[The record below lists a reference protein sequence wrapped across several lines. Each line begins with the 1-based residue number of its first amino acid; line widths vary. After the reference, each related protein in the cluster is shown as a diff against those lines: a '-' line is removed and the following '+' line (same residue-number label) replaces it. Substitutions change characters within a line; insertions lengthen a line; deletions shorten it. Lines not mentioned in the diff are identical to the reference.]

1 MSPLERIW
9 NVSVDA
15 DGYGPGTPSHDATTR
30 LEMRPRYLRCGAAL
44 ERRHPGPYC
53 RPRAPPSALTPM
65 SPLPNVVRS
74 IRRTVADGRSRLHA
88 LAGWPVADAALS
100 SVPREVGADRLAF
113 GLAVGVI
120 TLAGYAQGAI
130 QIVLTLPAVL
140 GAASVVLLQAA
151 VACVTLSVMFGL
163 SGVALLAKLRTD
175 ETASLPERGPTVT
188 AVVPV
193 YGDDAVLHRSVKSLL
208 AGRYRN
214 LRVVVVTEPDDP
226 DSTERARELAAEYD
240 RVEALVNTSASGSKA
255 GAVDHAA
262 AATDSRYL
270 AVFDA
275 DERVAPQFVSS
286 AVARLADGADVVQG
300 RTIPEPDGFVE
311 TVAYYESVV
320 LGDLS
325 RRLTSLLTDFTMAA
339 SRTVVMRRRAFE
351 VVGGYD
357 PEMLTEDYDFAF
369 ACYEAGLEVDE
380 QFAHASTI
388 EAAHTATDWWGQR
401 KRWMT
406 GYAQVLHRLLGRCR
420 SPTGY
425 RSLVA
430 PAICAGSVFGNLFM
444 LSLVPKAAVLLLEG
458 TPSWLCLPVV
468 TLATTALAV
477 RLHDVV
483 DGRLDTLG
491 VGYLLLPAVLPVY
504 SLAGIKAVVEYLLTW
519 DGEWY
524 SVAKG

>member
-1 MSPLERIW
+1 VRALRVGSDGALP
-9 NVSVDA
+9 VSTA
-15 DGYGPGTPSHDATTR
+15 LRAGT
-30 LEMRPRYLRCGAAL
+30 
-44 ERRHPGPYC
+44 
-53 RPRAPPSALTPM
+53 
-65 SPLPNVVRS
+65 
-74 IRRTVADGRSRLHA
+74 
-88 LAGWPVADAALS
+88 
-100 SVPREVGADRLAF
+100 DRLVF
-113 GLAVGVI
+113 GLAVGAI
-120 TLAGYAQGAI
+120 TLGGYAQGAI
-130 QIVLTLPAVL
+130 QVAVTLPAVL
-140 GAASVVLLQAA
+140 GAASVVVLQAA
-151 VACVTLSVMFGL
+151 VACVTLSVMFGV
-163 SGVALLAKLRTD
+163 SGLALLAKLRPA

-193 YGDDAVLHRSVKSLL
+193 YGDAAVLHRSVESLL
-208 AGRYRN
+208 ASRYRD
-214 LRVVVVTEPDDP
+214 LQVVIVAEPDD
-226 DSTERARELAAEYD
+226 DESIARAHALAADTD
-240 RVEALVNTSASGSKA
+240 RVEVVINTTAPGSKA
-255 GAVDHAA
+255 GAVNHAA
-262 AATDSRYL
+262 AVTDSEYF

-275 DERVAPQFVSS
+275 DERVAPKFVSS
-286 AVARLADGADVVQG
+286 AVARLDDGLDVVQG
-300 RTIPEPDGFVE
+300 RTVPAPDGLVE

-339 SRTVVMRRRAFE
+339 SRTVVMRRAAFE
-351 VVGGYD
+351 TVGGYD

-369 ACYEAGLEVDE
+369 ACYTAGLAVGE

-388 EAAHTATDWWGQR
+388 EAAHTLTDWWGQR

-420 SPTGY
+420 SPSGY

-458 TPSWLCLPVV
+458 TPRWLCLPVA
-468 TLATTALAV
+468 TLAVTALVV
-477 RLHDVV
+477 RLHDVTR
-483 DGRLDTLG
+483 GRLDDLG
-491 VGYLLLPAVLPVY
+491 VGYLLLPAILPMY